1 MESLTK
7 LSAESTEKATVLPN
21 ICQCTIA
28 HTVYFYRSSLVY
40 FIIFSKQGK
49 KDATIFIDQFF
60 LEVRLFPCDAQG
72 QAQKVKLTLA
82 ALRTLRLFPGG
93 AQHRHRAGGA

>member
-1 MESLTK
+1 M
-7 LSAESTEKATVLPN
+7 
-21 ICQCTIA
+21 
-28 HTVYFYRSSLVY
+28 
-40 FIIFSKQGK
+40 
-49 KDATIFIDQFF
+49 DQFF

-93 AQHRHRAGGA
+93 AQRRHRAGGA

>member
-1 MESLTK
+1 VQNQQRRPLYFPIF
-7 LSAESTEKATVLPN
+7 VN
-21 ICQCTIA
+21 A

-60 LEVRLFPCDAQG
+60 LEVRLFPGDAQG